1 MQANARL
8 TERRVQDLN
17 EAPALPF
24 ADETFDA
31 VSGWGIVDLIL
42 VGDRARVSVRV

>member
-1 MQANARL
+1 MRANARL

-24 ADETFDA
+24 PDETFDA
-31 VSGWGIVDLIL
+31 VSGGGLLI
-42 VGDRARVSVRV
+42 